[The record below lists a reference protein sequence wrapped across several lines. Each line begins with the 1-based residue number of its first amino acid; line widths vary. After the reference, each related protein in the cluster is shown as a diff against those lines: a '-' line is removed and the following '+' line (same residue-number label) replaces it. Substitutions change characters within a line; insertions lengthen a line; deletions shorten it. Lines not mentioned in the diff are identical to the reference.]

1 MKKNKGITLIALV
14 ITIIVL
20 LILAGVTIAMLMGD
34 NGIITQAQEA
44 KISTELSGYK
54 EELEIYKIS
63 KLTENQEFLE
73 GSLTA
78 GKTNLSYN
86 TQKAGET
93 GNIKTVITSISDEY
107 MEKLEIIKGELLINT
122 KSKDEIKIA
131 QSLGIEV
138 NPYDITEEGEL
149 LSSNGN
155 LLLMDENGTLTIPD
169 SVTKIGEGAFANLEG
184 LKTIIIPGS
193 VKEIGTNAFSYNTTL
208 ETVIMQEGVEKI
220 YSWAFA
226 GCSNLKN
233 VTMPN
238 SLNFM
243 GGMSFYYCVNLEEI
257 VIPNKIKEIPGNC
270 FAGDVKLKHVVLPN
284 QLLNIKEF
292 AFYTTGISQ
301 IEIPNTVNMI
311 GKGAFEN
318 CNNLNNI
325 ELNNSQYYVYENGFL
340 MPKDKTSIMFISP
353 NYLKS
358 VDTLKIP
365 EGVQD
370 FSNNIINFNNIK
382 KLEIPSSLINV
393 SLRIFPSSI
402 SQVII
407 DTNNPKYISENN
419 LWYTK
424 DTKRLIMC
432 YSKEQDIR
440 IQEGILVAED
450 GAFGAAVN
458 ATSITLPDSLTHI
471 SGQTFNA
478 CRNLKTIKIGRN
490 VQEIAPIMMLFECK
504 ADVIIDEANP
514 YYMVENG
521 VLYSKD
527 KKVLKACLKTFTGE
541 FVVDS
546 QVEKIAPNAFNNQK
560 ITKVTI
566 PENVKEIERAAFTQC
581 KKLQSAE
588 IANGVTT
595 IGERAFERCQNLN
608 SINIDKKANSIAGAP
623 WGAPKGM
630 KVVNWLG

>member
-1 MKKNKGITLIALV
+1 MNKNKGITLIALV

-20 LILAGVTIAMLMGD
+20 LILAGVSIAMLTGES
-34 NGIITQAQEA
+34 GVITQAQEA

-63 KLTENQEFLE
+63 KLTENQEFLD

>member
-1 MKKNKGITLIALV
+1 MKKNKGITLIALI

-34 NGIITQAQEA
+34 NGIITQAQKA

-54 EELEIYKIS
+54 EELELYKIS
-63 KLTENQEFLE
+63 KLTENQEFLD

-107 MEKLEIIKGELLINT
+107 MEKLEIIKGKLLINT
-122 KSKDEIKIA
+122 KDKDEVKIA

-169 SVTKIGEGAFANLEG
+169 SVTKIGEGAFANLNG

-243 GGMSFYYCVNLEEI
+243 GNMSFYYCANLEEI
-257 VIPNKIKEIPGNC
+257 VIPNKIKEIPQYC
-270 FAGDVKLKHVVLPN
+270 FAGDIKLKKIVLPN
-284 QLLNIKEF
+284 NLLKIDSM
-292 AFYTTGISQ
+292 AFFVNAISE
-301 IEIPNTVNMI
+301 INIPNTVNMI
-311 GKGAFEN
+311 GISAFDK

-325 ELNNSQYYVYENGFL
+325 ELNNSLYYEYKNGFL
-340 MPKDKTSIMFISP
+340 MPKNKSNIIFISAS
-353 NYLKS
+353 YLKS
-358 VDTLKIP
+358 TNTLKIP
-365 EGVQD
+365 EGVSSFSSDIED
-370 FSNNIINFNNIK
+370 FKNITT
-382 KLEIPSSLINV
+382 LEIPSSLINV
-393 SLRIFPSSI
+393 GLRIFPSSI

-407 DTNNPKYISENN
+407 DTKNPKYISENN

-424 DTKRLIMC
+424 DTKRLVMC

-490 VQEIAPIMMLFECK
+490 VQEISPIMMLFECK
-504 ADVIIDEANP
+504 AEVIIDEANP

-527 KKVLKACLKTFTGE
+527 KKVLKACLKMFTGE

-546 QVEKIAPNAFNNQK
+546 QVEKIAPNSFNNQK
-560 ITKVTI
+560 IIKVTI
-566 PENVKEIERAAFTQC
+566 PEGVKEIENVAFTQC
-581 KKLQSAE
+581 SRLENVE
-588 IANGVTT
+588 ISKSVTA
-595 IGERAFERCQNLN
+595 IGEGAFERCEVLN
-608 SINIDKKANSIAGAP
+608 SININNTENSILGAP

-630 KVVNWLG
+630 KVVHWKK

>member
-1 MKKNKGITLIALV
+1 MNKNKGITLIALV

-20 LILAGVTIAMLMGD
+20 LILAGVSIAMLTGES
-34 NGIITQAQEA
+34 GVITQAQEA